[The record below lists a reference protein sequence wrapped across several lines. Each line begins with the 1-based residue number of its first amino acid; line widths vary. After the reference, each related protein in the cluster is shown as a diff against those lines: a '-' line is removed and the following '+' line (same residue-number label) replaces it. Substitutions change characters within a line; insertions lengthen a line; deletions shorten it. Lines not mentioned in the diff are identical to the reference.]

1 MVGTKWHEIKDLE
14 NLETDL
20 WFYDGRL
27 IEQINGGKAQR
38 NGALANWG
46 EELVRNYVKN
56 MSDVECRYERPIL
69 VFVWSTIK
77 YQSNVIQVKESIYCK
92 KTAQII
98 LSALAK
104 IQEGNR

>member
-14 NLETDL
+14 NLETEL

-38 NGALANWG
+38 NGALPNWG

-56 MSDVECRYERPIL
+56 MSDVDMKGQFWSLCDRLSIERNTSERKHIL
-69 VFVWSTIK
+69 QEDS
-77 YQSNVIQVKESIYCK
+77 SNNIISIGQDSRRK
-92 KTAQII
+92 
-98 LSALAK
+98 
-104 IQEGNR
+104 